1 MAAGQVATARVALL
15 SQVHN
20 HTLAAFAMKSP
31 IRVVDVDRLETWTK
45 YRPGLCESCAANCCT
60 MPLEVQLADLV
71 RLELVDP
78 FEVENIEPKL
88 IAKRLL
94 KAKLI
99 DHYNPKHHIFTM
111 ARRASGDC
119 HFLDQKTRLC
129 TVYDKRPET
138 CRLHPQKGPKPGF
151 CAYGN
156 KNHS

>member
-71 RLELVDP
+71 RLELVVP

-138 CRLHPQKGPKPGF
+138 CRLHPKKGPKPGF